1 MSVNVR
7 KQPKALE
14 LSLVIRYYSV
24 TNVPK
29 NFLNTW
35 TSSNMKKKIRTET
48 EKKYDITPLP
58 LFTLGR

>member
-7 KQPKALE
+7 EQPKTLE
-14 LSLVIRYYSV
+14 LSLVILYYSV